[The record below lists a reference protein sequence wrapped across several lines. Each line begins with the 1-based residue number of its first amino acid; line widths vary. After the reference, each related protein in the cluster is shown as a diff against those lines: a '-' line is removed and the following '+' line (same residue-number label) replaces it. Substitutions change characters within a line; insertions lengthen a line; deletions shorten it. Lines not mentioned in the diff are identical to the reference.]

1 MKVQPCGRGIK
12 PTRDASLHL
21 QKLSVLPP
29 YPSLCLCQRAGCC
42 CCCRVQR
49 NKSKVAVVVVVG
61 GFVLSYLLFTP
72 GVNLNN
78 VRSPPRPDL
87 RGRERVE
94 RQLRMISL
102 TCYHLTGLVGS
113 AHTSLKSLG
122 LPDAVAFCS
131 ALSLDFRGDRGE
143 SSLVMVALFCT
154 LFCLGSLRVT
164 AGSAT
169 APPPERHGA
178 SSCSYFSSFRRFVV
192 IRIYITFV
200 AVKVLKAVCTSH
212 SLFL

>member
-1 MKVQPCGRGIK
+1 
-12 PTRDASLHL
+12 
-21 QKLSVLPP
+21 
-29 YPSLCLCQRAGCC
+29 
-42 CCCRVQR
+42 
-49 NKSKVAVVVVVG
+49 
-61 GFVLSYLLFTP
+61 
-72 GVNLNN
+72 
-78 VRSPPRPDL
+78 
-87 RGRERVE
+87 
-94 RQLRMISL
+94 MISL

-131 ALSLDFRGDRGE
+131 ALSLDFRGDLGD

-169 APPPERHGA
+169 APPERHGA

-200 AVKVLKAVCTSH
+200 AVEVLKAACTSH
-212 SLFL
+212 SMLL